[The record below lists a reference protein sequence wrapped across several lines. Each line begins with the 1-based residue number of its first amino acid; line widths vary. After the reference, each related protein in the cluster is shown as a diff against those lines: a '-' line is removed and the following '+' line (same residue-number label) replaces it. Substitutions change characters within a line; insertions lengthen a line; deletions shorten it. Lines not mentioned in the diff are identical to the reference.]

1 MDAII
6 SQISL
11 RSAALSVADLVL
23 PRICIVCG
31 RTLLLSETHLCTACA
46 ADLPRTFFAG
56 VRENPMA
63 VGFNAMVERELGEGA
78 VLRQR
83 AAAGSQAPSG
93 LRSLRSLRPLPASS
107 ASSLRDNLLPQGPS
121 PCPCPGV
128 DTPSGACSP
137 LASQPYS
144 YAAALFFYRGD
155 SPYSRITQALKY
167 GRNFEAGRHFARML
181 GRELAGSPLF
191 ADVNAVIPVPLHW
204 LRRWR
209 RGYNQAEVIAR
220 GVAEELEA
228 PVLTG
233 VLRRERRTRT
243 QTRLDA
249 AGRYGNVRSAF
260 VADGRS
266 LASWLAAIVS
276 APESRTSAP
285 VSPDRPCHLL
295 LVDDVFTTG
304 ATLLACERA
313 LRAGLTSAFGPE
325 IATRIRI
332 SVATLAYVGR

>member
-1 MDAII
+1 MDARI

-23 PRICIVCG
+23 PRVCIVCG

-83 AAAGSQAPSG
+83 AAAGSQSPSG
-93 LRSLRSLRPLPASS
+93 LRSLRSLRPLPSSS

-128 DTPSGACSP
+128 DTPSGVCSP

-155 SPYSRITQALKY
+155 SPYSLVPQALKY

-191 ADVNAVIPVPLHW
+191 VDVDFVIPVPLHW

-220 GVAEELEA
+220 GIAEGFA
-228 PVLTG
+228 DGFAADSDSTRAAIPVLTG
-233 VLRRERRTRT
+233 VLRRVRRTRT

-260 VADGRS
+260 VADCS
-266 LASWLAAIVS
+266 TLASSENEV
-276 APESRTSAP
+276 PR
-285 VSPDRPCHLL
+285 HLL
-295 LVDDVFTTG
+295 LLDDVFTTG

-313 LRAGLTSAFGPE
+313 LRAGLAAAFGPE
-325 IATRIRI
+325 TASRIRI

>member
-1 MDAII
+1 MDARI

-23 PRICIVCG
+23 PRVCIVCG

-56 VRENPMA
+56 LRENPMA
-63 VGFNAMVERELGEGA
+63 VGFNAMVERELGA
-78 VLRQR
+78 L
-83 AAAGSQAPSG
+83 
-93 LRSLRSLRPLPASS
+93 
-107 ASSLRDNLLPQGPS
+107 
-121 PCPCPGV
+121 V
-128 DTPSGACSP
+128 DTPSGVCSP

-144 YAAALFFYRGD
+144 YAAALFYYRGD
-155 SPYSRITQALKY
+155 SPYSLIPQALKY

-191 ADVNAVIPVPLHW
+191 ADVDAVIPVPLHW

-233 VLRRERRTRT
+233 VLRRVRRTRT

-266 LASWLAAIVS
+266 LASRLAA
-276 APESRTSAP
+276 A
-285 VSPDRPCHLL
+285 VSPNHLGHLL

-313 LRAGLTSAFGPE
+313 LRAGLAAAFGPE
-325 IATRIRI
+325 NASRIRI

>member
-1 MDAII
+1 MDARI

-23 PRICIVCG
+23 PRVCIVCG

-63 VGFNAMVERELGEGA
+63 EGFNTMVERELGS
-78 VLRQR
+78 
-83 AAAGSQAPSG
+83 GSM
-93 LRSLRSLRPLPASS
+93 PA
-107 ASSLRDNLLPQGPS
+107 
-121 PCPCPGV
+121 
-128 DTPSGACSP
+128 T
-137 LASQPYS
+137 QPYS
-144 YAAALFFYRGD
+144 YAAALLYYRGD
-155 SPYSRITQALKY
+155 SPYSLIPQALKY

-181 GRELAGSPLF
+181 GRDLAGSPLF
-191 ADVNAVIPVPLHW
+191 ANVDAVIPVPLHW

-220 GVAEELEA
+220 GVAEELEV

-233 VLRRERRTRT
+233 VLRRVRRTRT

-266 LASWLAAIVS
+266 LASGLA
-276 APESRTSAP
+276 AP
-285 VSPDRPCHLL
+285 VSPDHPGHLL
-295 LVDDVFTTG
+295 LVDDVYTTG

-313 LRAGLTSAFGPE
+313 LRTSILQAFGPE
-325 IATRIRI
+325 NASRIRI
-332 SVATLAYVGR
+332 SLATLAYVGR